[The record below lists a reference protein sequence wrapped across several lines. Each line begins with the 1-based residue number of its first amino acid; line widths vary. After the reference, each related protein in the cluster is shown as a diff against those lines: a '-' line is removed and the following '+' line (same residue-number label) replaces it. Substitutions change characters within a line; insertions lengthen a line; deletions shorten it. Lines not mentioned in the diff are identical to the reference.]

1 MLGFLIRRGLLL
13 VSAMLIASFIVFSSL
28 YLVPGDP
35 VAALAGGRTL
45 PPEALAELRAEYKL
59 DDPFLERYTSWLGH
73 VFRGDL
79 GSSVVFKQDVA
90 SMMAEKGPVT
100 LQLVALAG
108 IILVGSGVGL
118 GLLSGLRKGIV
129 DKVVVGGSAF
139 LAAVP
144 PYMAA
149 LVLLSIFSV
158 SLGWF
163 PALGAGS
170 GFASRL
176 HHLTLPAIA
185 LAVSSVAVVAR
196 VTRVAI
202 RAEASREHVQTAVSR
217 GLPHRTLV
225 RRHVVRNA
233 LIPIT
238 TVVGVAVA
246 SLLAV
251 SAVVEQAF
259 SLDGL
264 GSALVQ
270 AALGRDMAV
279 VQAITL
285 LYVAAFVCTTTLVD
299 ILHAALDPRI
309 KARSTT
315 S

>member
-1 MLGFLIRRGLLL
+1 VLGFLIRRGLLL
-13 VSAMLIASFIVFSSL
+13 ASAMLIASFIVFSSL

-35 VAALAGGRTL
+35 VAALTGGRTL
-45 PPEALAELRAEYKL
+45 PPEALAELRAQYQL
-59 DDPFLERYTSWLGH
+59 DDPFLQRYAVWLGD
-73 VFRGDL
+73 VLRGDL
-79 GSSVVFKQDVA
+79 GSSVVFRQDVA
-90 SMMAEKGPVT
+90 SMMAEKGTVT
-100 LQLVALAG
+100 LQLVLLAAM
-108 IILVGSGVGL
+108 ILVVSGVGL
-118 GLLSGLRKGIV
+118 GVLSGLRKGIV
-129 DKVVVGGSAF
+129 DKVIVGGSAF

-158 SLGWF
+158 GLGWF
-163 PALGAGS
+163 PALGAGD

-176 HHLTLPAIA
+176 HHLSLPAIA
-185 LAVSSVAVVAR
+185 LALSSVAVVAR

-202 RAEASREHVQTAVSR
+202 RGEASREHVQTAISR
-217 GLPHRTLV
+217 GLAHRSVV

-233 LIPIT
+233 LMPIT

-270 AALGRDMAV
+270 AALARDMAV

-285 LYVAAFVCTTTLVD
+285 LYVAAFVVTTTLVD
-299 ILHAALDPRI
+299 VLHASLDPRI
-309 KARSTT
+309 KARGAT

>member
-1 MLGFLIRRGLLL
+1 VLGFLIRRGLLL
-13 VSAMLIASFIVFSSL
+13 ASAMLIASFIVFSSL

-35 VAALAGGRTL
+35 VAALTGGRTL
-45 PPEALAELRAEYKL
+45 PPEALAELRAQYQL
-59 DDPFLERYTSWLGH
+59 DDPFLQRYAVWLGD
-73 VFRGDL
+73 VLRGDL
-79 GSSVVFKQDVA
+79 GSSVVFRQDVA
-90 SMMAEKGPVT
+90 SMMAEKGTVT
-100 LQLVALAG
+100 LQLVLLAAM
-108 IILVGSGVGL
+108 ILVVSGVGL
-118 GLLSGLRKGIV
+118 GVLSGLRKGIV
-129 DKVVVGGSAF
+129 DKVIVGGSAF

-158 SLGWF
+158 GLGWF
-163 PALGAGS
+163 PALGAGD

-176 HHLTLPAIA
+176 HHLSLPAIA
-185 LAVSSVAVVAR
+185 LALSSVAVVAR

-202 RAEASREHVQTAVSR
+202 RGEASREHVQTAISR
-217 GLPHRTLV
+217 GLAHRSVV

-233 LIPIT
+233 LMPIT

-270 AALGRDMAV
+270 AALARDMAV

-285 LYVAAFVCTTTLVD
+285 LYVAAFVVTTTLVD
-299 ILHAALDPRI
+299 VLHASLDPRI
-309 KARSTT
+309 KARSAT